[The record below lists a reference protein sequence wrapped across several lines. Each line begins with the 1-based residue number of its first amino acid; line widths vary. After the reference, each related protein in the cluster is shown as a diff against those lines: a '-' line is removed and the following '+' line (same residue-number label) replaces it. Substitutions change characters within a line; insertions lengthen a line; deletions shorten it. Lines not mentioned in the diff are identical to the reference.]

1 MPISMDGAPILT
13 HIAQYPT
20 APTETVYSRQWHTDI
35 PTAVAREKG
44 KARLIYLAEDIEAS
58 YFRNGAGD
66 LGDLVTNALN
76 WLVGDNRPLTVEGT
90 GLVESY
96 GWVTEPG
103 YAVHL
108 INYTNPN
115 FRAGGSR
122 QIYPVGAQKVR
133 LVLADDKPVRQ
144 ARLLRSNQALSVHQS
159 GRVVEFT
166 VPVLDDYEVA
176 ALEV

>member
-1 MPISMDGAPILT
+1 
-13 HIAQYPT
+13 
-20 APTETVYSRQWHTDI
+20 
-35 PTAVAREKG
+35 
-44 KARLIYLAEDIEAS
+44 
-58 YFRNGAGD
+58 
-66 LGDLVTNALN
+66 
-76 WLVGDNRPLTVEGT
+76 VEGT

-115 FRAGGSR
+115 FRSGGSR
-122 QIYPVGAQKVR
+122 QVYPVGTQTVR
-133 LVLADDKPVRQ
+133 LVLTDDKPIRQ
-144 ARLLRSNQALSVHQS
+144 ARLLRSNQALTVSQT

-166 VPVLDDYEVA
+166 VPALTDYEVA